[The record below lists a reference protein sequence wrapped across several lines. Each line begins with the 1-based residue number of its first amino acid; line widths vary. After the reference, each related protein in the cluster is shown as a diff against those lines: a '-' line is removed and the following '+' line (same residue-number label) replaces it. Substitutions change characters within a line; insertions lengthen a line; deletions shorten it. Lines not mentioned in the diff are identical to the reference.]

1 MTLSCHR
8 EPTQPEAA
16 AAPEQQPTTPP
27 VPDSRPVILAFGDS
41 LTAGHG
47 VELSDSYPSQLQRQ
61 LDQHGYKYRVV
72 NAGISG
78 DTTSGG
84 FARIDAAL
92 ANRPK
97 IVILELGAND
107 GLRGLPIRDAKQNLA
122 KMIEKSQ
129 QAGAVV
135 VLAGMTLP
143 LNYGA
148 DYIRDFEQM
157 YPALSTQYKTVLMP
171 FFLEGVAARFDLN
184 QEDGIHPTAKG
195 YVIVT
200 QNVLKTLEP
209 LLERP

>member
-1 MTLSCHR
+1 MAVACNR
-8 EPTQPEAA
+8 EPNQAGAA
-16 AAPEQQPTTPP
+16 REEPKA
-27 VPDSRPVILAFGDS
+27 VPSVTDSRPVILAFGDS

-47 VELSDSYPSQLQRQ
+47 VELSESYPAQLQHQIDER
-61 LDQHGYKYRVV
+61 GYKYRVV

-84 FARIDAAL
+84 LSRIDAAL
-92 ANRPK
+92 AIHPK
-97 IVILELGAND
+97 LVILELGAND
-107 GLRGLPIRDAKQNLA
+107 GLRGLPLRDARQNLA

-129 QAGAVV
+129 QANAVV

-143 LNYGA
+143 LNYGE

-157 YPALSTQYKTVLMP
+157 YPALSMRYKTVLMP
-171 FFLEGVAARFDLN
+171 FFLEGVAARPDLN
-184 QEDGIHPTAKG
+184 QEDGIHPTARG

-200 QNVLKTLEP
+200 QNVFKTIEP